1 MKQQPPVSQG
11 AGGNFSKYCY
21 VRESKK
27 LRGNFMKR
35 FTLFVLVSSLLAIPL
50 LIYKVRQRVPL
61 ATDENM
67 RYDIEDLL
75 TDETL

>member
-1 MKQQPPVSQG
+1 
-11 AGGNFSKYCY
+11 
-21 VRESKK
+21 
-27 LRGNFMKR
+27 MKR

-67 RYDIEDLL
+67 RYDIEDLIA
-75 TDETL
+75 DETL